1 MYSATSQPCNTNP
14 RLFLTGSLG
23 LCASHRHPGMEK
35 NIASLPLNLVDGG
48 QGSAGSGLLLFFQ
61 TPLPFCRLYSSGR
74 WQYEFDPKQT
84 KEEEFFIEKG
94 KTVKVPMM
102 FQRGLYDMAYDS
114 QLSCTILEIPYRGN
128 ITATFVLPDNGKLKL
143 LEQGLQ
149 ADIFA
154 KWKSLLSKR

>member
-1 MYSATSQPCNTNP
+1 MVARGQRGQASSFSSRHICH
-14 RLFLTGSLG
+14 FVC
-23 LCASHRHPGMEK
+23 LCP
-35 NIASLPLNLVDGG
+35 
-48 QGSAGSGLLLFFQ
+48 
-61 TPLPFCRLYSSGR
+61 SGR

-84 KEEEFFIEKG
+84 KEEDFFIEEG

-102 FQRGLYDMAYDS
+102 FQRGMYDMAYDS
-114 QLSCTILEIPYRGN
+114 QLSCTILEMPYRRN
-128 ITATFVLPDNGKLKL
+128 ITATFVLPDSGKLRL